1 MKRRLWTITA
11 GIAVV
16 LAVAAVPAAL
26 AAFSTS
32 KLEVRQ
38 AGTTTTFSLTQS
50 TSDDALASVRIFVPT
65 GTTLTT
71 TQAPGTV
78 LGQAAGLLKLFALAG
93 AEVPVDGN
101 VVVAAP
107 GQVTAASQLA
117 CTQGA
122 VPLATWLLVVS
133 VAGTSIPVPIYLLPT
148 AGAQAALGPAYITAC
163 FSSPYLTPAQGGTAG
178 QPQLVRA
185 EFSVQG
191 VFSPVA
197 AGTFVAIVTP
207 YTVGTGTVNVAGT
220 VAAPAQIATGAV
232 TFAAKAS
239 RRGAVVTGSVTQAG
253 QPRGGAT
260 VTVRGGSTKSRFTT
274 TKKVR
279 VGANG
284 RFVARFAVGTFFR
297 ATAVATSATSAS
309 LCSQLGAALTPIPC
323 VNPTVSGF
331 TAQSRV
337 VRKR

>member
-1 MKRRLWTITA
+1 MTA

-16 LAVAAVPAAL
+16 LGVAAVPAAL
-26 AAFSTS
+26 AAFTTS

-38 AGTTTTFSLTQS
+38 AATTTTFSLTQS
-50 TSDDALASVRIFVPT
+50 TSDDALANARIFVPT

-78 LGQAAGLLKLFALAG
+78 LGKAAGLLKLFALSG
-93 AEVPVDGN
+93 AEVPVNGN

-107 GQVTAASQLA
+107 DQVSAASQQA
-117 CTQGA
+117 CTQGVA
-122 VPLATWLLVVS
+122 PLATWLLVAS
-133 VAGTSIPVPIYLLPT
+133 VAGTSFRIPIYLLPT
-148 AGAQAALGPAYITAC
+148 AGAQAALGPAHMSAC
-163 FSSPYLTPAQGGTAG
+163 FPSPYLTPAQGGATG

-197 AGTFVAIVTP
+197 AGAFVAIVTP
-207 YTVGTGTVNVAGT
+207 YTVGTGTANVAGT
-220 VAAPAQIATGAV
+220 VASPAQIATGAV
-232 TFAAKAS
+232 TLAAKTS
-239 RRGAVVTGSVTQAG
+239 RRGAIVTGSVTQAG

-260 VTVRGGSTKSRFTT
+260 VTVRGGSTKGRFTT

-284 RFVARFAVGTFFR
+284 RFSAKFAVGTFFR
-297 ATAVATSATSAS
+297 ATAVAPSTASAS
-309 LCSQLGAALTPIPC
+309 LCSQLGAALAPIRC
-323 VNPTVSGF
+323 VNPTVSAF
-331 TAQSRV
+331 SAQSNV
-337 VRKR
+337 VRKTRR